1 MAKHHR
7 DRYNRTLHFKPKGDL
22 QLVAGNLEIRPEVP
36 G

>member
-7 DRYNRTLHFKPKGDL
+7 DRDNHTLQFKPKGDL